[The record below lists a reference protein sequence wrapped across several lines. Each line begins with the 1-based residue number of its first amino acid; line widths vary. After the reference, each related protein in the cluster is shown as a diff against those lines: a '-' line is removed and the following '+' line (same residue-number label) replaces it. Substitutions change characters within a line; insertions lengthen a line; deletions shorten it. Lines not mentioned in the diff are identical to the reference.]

1 MDAELSTT
9 RGAMIAWSIALA
21 PTLLLLVT
29 WSDHF
34 SAELR
39 LAKSFALPVLAIE
52 IAVIIISFTE
62 GFRLK
67 RPPNSV
73 WAGLALL
80 GAIAWVGALTAE
92 TPGIS
97 ILYTLIWIIHISYAI
112 SIANLCVLKIV
123 HVTDLISYV
132 VIGFAIF
139 TLFFILFIFLK
150 YEPDRNWINDIPAYN
165 NIRWFGYYAAATTG
179 LCACGWLKGEKL
191 PMLVAVL
198 ALAVSFW
205 TGSRGAPTAVAAAYL
220 VAVVLF
226 PFARKGLSTFLLI
239 LLAAAILSLGMS
251 IILPLGESALS
262 RLSDGSNG
270 RVEVW
275 LLAIDGISQR
285 PWFGWGEAQFNN
297 YISPL
302 VLAQPHNV
310 ILQILFAWGLVGGLL
325 VLLLASWIGRPMFQ
339 AADEDNAPLVFA
351 LLTIAAF
358 SLIDGALYH
367 VQSLSIFSLCVGL
380 LTSDRYKSAAHR

>member
-1 MDAELSTT
+1 MDAKLSRT

-21 PTLLLLVT
+21 PTLLLVVT
-29 WSDHF
+29 WSDHL

-39 LAKSFALPVLAIE
+39 LAKSFALPVLAVE
-52 IAVIIISFTE
+52 IAVIIFSFTE
-62 GFRLK
+62 GFKLK

-97 ILYTLIWIIHISYAI
+97 VFYTFIWIVHISYAI
-112 SIANLCVLKIV
+112 SIANLCVLKIFN
-123 HVTDLISYV
+123 VTDLINYAI
-132 VIGFAIF
+132 IGFVIF
-139 TLFFILFIFLK
+139 TFLIILFVLLK

-179 LCACGWLKGEKL
+179 LCAWGWLKRETL

-205 TGSRGAPTAVAAAYL
+205 TGSRGSPTAVVVAYM
-220 VAVVLF
+220 VALVLF
-226 PFARKGLSTFLLI
+226 PFARKGLPTFLLI

-262 RLSDGSNG
+262 RFSDGSNG
-270 RVEVW
+270 RVEMW
-275 LLAIDGISQR
+275 LLAIEGIAQR

-302 VLAQPHNV
+302 VFAQPHNV

-325 VLLLASWIGRPMFQ
+325 VLLLASWIGRPLLH
-339 AADEDNAPLVFA
+339 AANEGNAPLVFA
-351 LLTIAAF
+351 ILTIAAF
-358 SLIDGALYH
+358 SLIDGTLYH
-367 VQSLSIFSLCVGL
+367 VQSVSIFSLCVGL
-380 LTSDRYKSAAHR
+380 LAADRYKSAAWR